1 MYGGSPGVCCGA
13 LPSEAAPA
21 PSVSG
26 SVLMLTSV
34 AIFDAFFSSKILMSL
49 LFTRTF
55 VAALAA
61 AAALLV
67 PVGGLDNGLAL
78 TPPMGWSTFNAFRG
92 DWNETIFKANVQAI
106 VDSGLFKAG
115 YSYANF
121 DGTRVS

>member
-1 MYGGSPGVCCGA
+1 MGLVFVHSHA
-13 LPSEAAPA
+13 
-21 PSVSG
+21 
-26 SVLMLTSV
+26 
-34 AIFDAFFSSKILMSL
+34 
-49 LFTRTF
+49 RTF

-106 VDSGLFKAG
+106 VDSGLLKAG

-121 DGTRVS
+121 DGTRVF